1 VDGWYLG
8 PAPDHYRCYRV
19 HIKKTKSDI
28 IVDTVEFFPAKVAM
42 PGTASEDMAIIAAK
56 ELTRALC
63 HNVAIKTITIHVIE
77 VVISITT
84 IITYLHNYI

>member
-1 VDGWYLG
+1 MRNSV
-8 PAPDHYRCYRV
+8 
-19 HIKKTKSDI
+19 
-28 IVDTVEFFPAKVAM
+28 
-42 PGTASEDMAIIAAK
+42 SENCFSGNG
-56 ELTRALC
+56 LC